1 MKQKMLTPKTREI
14 LTDIVYLAI
23 SGLLFAVAYNMFF
36 VPGAIFIGGAGGI
49 ATALNILFGTPT
61 GIMIILINV
70 PLVALFMIFYGAK
83 SAVKGIV
90 GILVSSIFVDGTA
103 NLGIF
108 TQAFPNAAENR
119 LLCAIFGGIVLGSA
133 VAFMFARGY
142 STGGSDLIA
151 FLVKIITPNAP
162 THQVIFCVEAAVVIL
177 ASAITCESVFE
188 AFVMTVFFSIVC
200 TFMQTNAL
208 NIVNGGF
215 DKTRVAYI
223 FTDKYEDVANAMLTD
238 LKRGVTLIDGQGWYT
253 KEDKKIIFCVVKKN
267 EIFALKKLV
276 RAMDEN
282 AFMILSEATETIGRG
297 FKAGVGDVAIE
308 PKKMRKGK

>member
-1 MKQKMLTPKTREI
+1 MKQKLLTPKTREI

-61 GIMIILINV
+61 GTMIILINV

-90 GILVSSIFVDGTA
+90 GILVSSLFVDGTA
-103 NLGIF
+103 NLAIF
-108 TQAFPNAAENR
+108 TQAFPNASENR
-119 LLCAIFGGIVLGSA
+119 LLCAIFGGIVLGAA

-142 STGGSDLIA
+142 STGGSDLIT
-151 FLVKIITPNAP
+151 FLVKIVTPNAP
-162 THQVIFCVEAAVVIL
+162 THQIIFGVEAFVVLL
-177 ASAITCESVFE
+177 ASMITNDNIQN
-188 AFVMTVFFSIVC
+188 FVMTVFFSIIC
-200 TFMQTNAL
+200 TFMQVNAL

-223 FTDKYEDVANAMLTD
+223 FTDKYEEVADAMLTG
-238 LKRGVTLIDGQGWYT
+238 LKRGVTLLDGQGWYT

-267 EIFALKKLV
+267 EIFLLKKLV
-276 RAMDEN
+276 RSMDEN

-297 FKAGVGDVAIE
+297 FKAGVGDVSIE
-308 PKKMRKGK
+308 PKKKKK